1 MTDRPILFSAPM
13 ILALLAGRKFQTR
26 RLVKIGGAGG
36 EILEFVEVGTDK
48 ETGRSVYE
56 MKGHGGVT
64 VAIAAGKHLATPHY
78 MPPIA
83 VGDRLWVKEAWRT
96 QEAFDADSLSEICAE
111 FESEWGTPSIPTF
124 YEADKKCDDHSV
136 ELWQQS
142 KPGRLR
148 ASMHMP
154 RCASRLTLIVE
165 DVKIERLQDISE
177 EDAEAEGLHETSLGR
192 WHWEPT
198 EPEEF
203 RWLCARDAYR
213 SLWERINGAGSW
225 ASNPWVY
232 ATSFRVIPQ
241 NIDQIARAA

>member
-13 ILALLAGRKFQTR
+13 ILALLASRKFQTR

-36 EILEFVEVGTDK
+36 EILDFVKVGTDK
-48 ETGRSVYE
+48 ATGRSVYE

-83 VGDRLWVKEAWRT
+83 VGDSLYVREHWRT
-96 QEAFDADSLSEICAE
+96 ESSAYDDRAPSDMRGKETILYNADADWSLN
-111 FESEWGTPSIPTF
+111 
-124 YEADKKCDDHSV
+124 KSV
-136 ELWQQS
+136 
-142 KPGRLR
+142 GRFR
-148 ASMHMP
+148 QGMHMP
-154 RCASRLTLIVE
+154 RWASRLTLIVE

-177 EDAEAEGLHETSLGR
+177 EDAEAEGLHETDLGR

-213 SLWERINGAGSW
+213 SLWDHINGAGSW
-225 ASNPWVY
+225 ASNPWIVAY
-232 ATSFRVIPQ
+232 TFRVIPQ